1 MNKTDELLQGKQLAR
16 NSLLNLLGYFTPM
29 GVAAFTIPPLIRG
42 IGTDRF
48 GVLTLA
54 WVIIG
59 YLSLFDMGLSR
70 ALTKLVAEKLG
81 ADQEKDIPG
90 LVWSA
95 ILLMG
100 VMGAAVASGGTLL
113 LPWLIQDMLTV
124 PPALQAETLDA
135 FHLLMLSLPLVIP
148 SIGLRGVLDAYQRFD
163 LTNAVRVTLGIYS
176 FSAPLL
182 VLPFSEKLTPM
193 VGVLVAGR
201 LTACLAHLLLCFR
214 VVPSLVRGI
223 RPQRK
228 MAGPLIRFGGW
239 MTVTNVISPLMIYLD
254 RFLIGSILSVTA
266 VAHYATPNEVV
277 TKLWLFPGA
286 VMGVLFPAFSTSFVQ
301 NRAHTAALFG
311 KGVKA
316 IFLVLFPASLMMIT
330 LAEEGLGFWLG
341 SEFAKNSTLPLQW
354 MTIGVFI
361 HSLGMVPHGLIQG
374 IGRPDLTAKLRFAE
388 LPVYLITLWG
398 AISVS
403 GILGAAIV
411 WVVRITADTA
421 LMFAMVWHLLNL
433 DAEMMWRRGGIMGG
447 VILTL
452 AVAMTLT
459 DIEMKGVFLL
469 LTLLIYVPSAWF
481 LILSPGERMWMR
493 TKFEMI
499 FVRCVQD
506 KK

>member
-1 MNKTDELLQGKQLAR
+1 
-16 NSLLNLLGYFTPM
+16 
-29 GVAAFTIPPLIRG
+29 
-42 IGTDRF
+42 
-48 GVLTLA
+48 
-54 WVIIG
+54 
-59 YLSLFDMGLSR
+59 
-70 ALTKLVAEKLG
+70 
-81 ADQEKDIPG
+81 
-90 LVWSA
+90 
-95 ILLMG
+95 
-100 VMGAAVASGGTLL
+100 
-113 LPWLIQDMLTV
+113 
-124 PPALQAETLDA
+124 
-135 FHLLMLSLPLVIP
+135 
-148 SIGLRGVLDAYQRFD
+148 
-163 LTNAVRVTLGIYS
+163 
-176 FSAPLL
+176 
-182 VLPFSEKLTPM
+182 
-193 VGVLVAGR
+193 
-201 LTACLAHLLLCFR
+201 
-214 VVPSLVRGI
+214 
-223 RPQRK
+223 
-228 MAGPLIRFGGW
+228 
-239 MTVTNVISPLMIYLD
+239 
-254 RFLIGSILSVTA
+254 
-266 VAHYATPNEVV
+266 
-277 TKLWLFPGA
+277 
-286 VMGVLFPAFSTSFVQ
+286 MGVLFPAFSTSFVQ